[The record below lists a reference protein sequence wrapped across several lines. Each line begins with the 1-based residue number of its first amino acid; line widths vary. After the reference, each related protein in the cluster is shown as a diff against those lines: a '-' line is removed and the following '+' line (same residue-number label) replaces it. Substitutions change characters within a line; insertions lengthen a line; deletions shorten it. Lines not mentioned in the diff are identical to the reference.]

1 MQSPQYRA
9 FEPEPTARWHRIES
23 RQQDEGRVATGQ
35 TRGSPQL
42 NACLEADLQSFPGTL
57 SERRPLRFQLWCN
70 LSRSYCR
77 NHDSKRNH
85 ARFPETLIN
94 NSHPTR
100 QYRWTFAFGA
110 YLLLACGVVLAAER
124 SALPKVVVIGTGGT
138 IAGSAASSTEFHEYK
153 PGKVAIQALIDG
165 IPGLRNSADVRSEQ
179 LFQVGSASLTS
190 DHWLKLAHR
199 INKLLAQDD
208 ADGIVVTH
216 GTDTLEETAYF
227 LNLVVKSRKPVVI
240 VGSMR
245 PSSAIS
251 ADGPINLYN
260 AVLLA
265 ASPSATGKG
274 VLVVLNDQI
283 SGARDVTKTNTSNT
297 DTFRN
302 WELGFMGYMRDGVPH
317 FYRVSTR
324 KSTADSEF
332 DVTGTDALPQVD
344 IVYGYVNMNGIAVD
358 AFVKAGTK
366 AIIYAGVGEGTTV
379 DTGIESALID
389 ARKRGVVIV
398 RSSRVGNGMVTRSVE
413 NRDDELGFIASDTLS
428 PQKAR
433 ILTMLALMRTN
444 DVGQIQRMFYEY

>member
-1 MQSPQYRA
+1 MN
-9 FEPEPTARWHRIES
+9 
-23 RQQDEGRVATGQ
+23 
-35 TRGSPQL
+35 
-42 NACLEADLQSFPGTL
+42 NAYPFP
-57 SERRPLRFQLWCN
+57 R
-70 LSRSYCR
+70 
-77 NHDSKRNH
+77 
-85 ARFPETLIN
+85 
-94 NSHPTR
+94 
-100 QYRWTFAFGA
+100 YRWTFAFGA

-165 IPGLRNSADVRSEQ
+165 IPGLRNTADVRSEQ

-208 ADGIVVTH
+208 VDGIVVTH

-265 ASPSATGKG
+265 ASPSAAGKG

-332 DVTGTDALPQVD
+332 DVTGIDVLPQVD

-358 AFVKAGTK
+358 AFVKAGSK

-379 DTGIESALID
+379 DTGIEPALID
-389 ARKRGVVIV
+389 ARKKGVVIV

>member
-1 MQSPQYRA
+1 MNSAHPFRDYR
-9 FEPEPTARWHRIES
+9 
-23 RQQDEGRVATGQ
+23 
-35 TRGSPQL
+35 L
-42 NACLEADLQSFPGTL
+42 TL
-57 SERRPLRFQLWCN
+57 AVS
-70 LSRSYCR
+70 
-77 NHDSKRNH
+77 
-85 ARFPETLIN
+85 
-94 NSHPTR
+94 
-100 QYRWTFAFGA
+100 A
-110 YLLLACGVVLAAER
+110 YLLLACGAVLAAGR

-138 IAGSAASSTEFHEYK
+138 IAGLAAGSTEFHEYK
-153 PGKVAIQALIDG
+153 SGKVGVDALIDA
-165 IPGLRNSADVRSEQ
+165 IPGLRKAADVRSEQ
-179 LFQVGSASLTS
+179 LFQVGSQSMTN

-199 INKLLAQDD
+199 LNKLLAQDD
-208 ADGIVVTH
+208 VDGIVVTH

-227 LNLVVKSRKPVVI
+227 LNLVVRSRKPVVI

-251 ADGPINLYN
+251 ADGPVNLYN

-265 ASPSATGKG
+265 ASPSAAGKG

-283 SGARDVTKTNTSNT
+283 NGARDVTKTNTSNT

-324 KSTADSEF
+324 KNTVDSEF
-332 DVTGTDALPQVD
+332 DVSGIDVLPQVD

-358 AFVKAGTK
+358 AFVKAGAK

-379 DTGIESALID
+379 DSGIEPALIE
-389 ARKRGVVIV
+389 ACKKGVVIV

-433 ILTMLALMRTN
+433 ILTMLALMQTN
-444 DVGQIQRMFYEY
+444 DVLRIQRMFYEY

>member
-1 MQSPQYRA
+1 MWQLRMRDHILATMSVLFVLLFSFA
-9 FEPEPTARWHRIES
+9 
-23 RQQDEGRVATGQ
+23 VADAKGPGQ
-35 TRGSPQL
+35 LP
-42 NACLEADLQSFPGTL
+42 N
-57 SERRPLRFQLWCN
+57 
-70 LSRSYCR
+70 
-77 NHDSKRNH
+77 
-85 ARFPETLIN
+85 
-94 NSHPTR
+94 
-100 QYRWTFAFGA
+100 
-110 YLLLACGVVLAAER
+110 VMVLA
-124 SALPKVVVIGTGGT
+124 TGGT
-138 IAGSAASSTEFHEYK
+138 IAGTGASSTTVVVYTAATVGIERILNAVPELK
-153 PGKVAIQALIDG
+153 TVANVKGEQIFQIA
-165 IPGLRNSADVRSEQ
+165 SENMNN
-179 LFQVGSASLTS
+179 
-190 DHWLKLAHR
+190 DYWLKLAKHV
-199 INKLLAQDD
+199 NALLAQDD
-208 ADGIVVTH
+208 VDGIVITH
-216 GTDTLEETAYF
+216 GTDTIEETSYF

-265 ASPSATGKG
+265 ASPSAAGKG

-332 DVTGTDALPQVD
+332 DVTGIDVLPQVD
-344 IVYGYVNMNGIAVD
+344 IVYGYVNMNGIAVA
-358 AFVKAGTK
+358 AFVKAGAK

-389 ARKRGVVIV
+389 ARKKSVVIV

-433 ILTMLALMRTN
+433 ILTMLALTRTS
-444 DVGQIQRMFYEY
+444 DIGQIQRMFYEY

>member
-1 MQSPQYRA
+1 MSSVYTFDRC
-9 FEPEPTARWHRIES
+9 RRI
-23 RQQDEGRVATGQ
+23 
-35 TRGSPQL
+35 
-42 NACLEADLQSFPGTL
+42 
-57 SERRPLRFQLWCN
+57 
-70 LSRSYCR
+70 
-77 NHDSKRNH
+77 
-85 ARFPETLIN
+85 
-94 NSHPTR
+94 
-100 QYRWTFAFGA
+100 FAVGVC
-110 YLLLACGVVLAAER
+110 LLLACGATLAADR
-124 SALPKVVVIGTGGT
+124 GRLPKVVVIGTGGT
-138 IAGSAASSTEFHEYK
+138 IAGTAGDSTEFHDYK
-153 PGKVAIQALIDG
+153 SGKIGIQSLIEA
-165 IPGLRNSADVRSEQ
+165 IPGLRKAADVRGEQ
-179 LFQVGSASLTS
+179 LFQMSSSSLTN

-199 INKLLAQDD
+199 VNKLLAQDD
-208 ADGIVVTH
+208 VDGIVVTH

-227 LNLVVKSRKPVVI
+227 LNLVVKSRKPVVV

-265 ASPSATGKG
+265 ANPDAVGKG

-324 KSTADSEF
+324 KTTAETEF
-332 DVTGTDALPQVD
+332 DVSGTDVLPQVD

-366 AIIYAGVGEGTTV
+366 AIVYAGVGEGTTV
-379 DTGIESALID
+379 DTGIEPALIE
-389 ARKRGVVIV
+389 ARKKGVVVV
-398 RSSRVGNGMVTRSVE
+398 RSSRVGNGMVTRSIE

-444 DVGQIQRMFYEY
+444 DVGEIQRMFYEY

>member
-1 MQSPQYRA
+1 MSSVYR
-9 FEPEPTARWHRIES
+9 FRHCP
-23 RQQDEGRVATGQ
+23 
-35 TRGSPQL
+35 L
-42 NACLEADLQSFPGTL
+42 TL
-57 SERRPLRFQLWCN
+57 AASIC
-70 LSRSYCR
+70 
-77 NHDSKRNH
+77 
-85 ARFPETLIN
+85 
-94 NSHPTR
+94 
-100 QYRWTFAFGA
+100 
-110 YLLLACGVVLAAER
+110 LLLAWEDAPAAHSGALPRVVVL
-124 SALPKVVVIGTGGT
+124 GTGGT
-138 IAGSAASSTEFHEYK
+138 IAGVGAVSTEFHEYK
-153 PGKVAIQALIDG
+153 PGRVGIQALLDA
-165 IPGLRNSADVRSEQ
+165 IPGLRNTADVRSEQ
-179 LFQVGSASLTS
+179 LLQQSSASLTN

-199 INKLLAQDD
+199 VNRLLAQGDV
-208 ADGIVVTH
+208 DGIVVTH

-240 VGSMR
+240 VGSVR

-265 ASPSATGKG
+265 ASPDAAGKG

-283 SGARDVTKTNTSNT
+283 SGARDVTKTNTSNA

-324 KSTADSEF
+324 KNTVETEF
-332 DVTGTDALPQVD
+332 DVSGTEVLPQVD

-358 AFVKAGTK
+358 AFVKAGSK

-379 DTGIESALID
+379 DSGIEPALIE
-389 ARKRGVVIV
+389 ARKKGVVIV
-398 RSSRVGNGMVTRSVE
+398 RSSRVGNGMVTRSVQ
-413 NRDDELGFIASDTLS
+413 NRDDELGFIAADTLS

-444 DVGQIQRMFYEY
+444 DVREIQGMFYEY

>member
-1 MQSPQYRA
+1 
-9 FEPEPTARWHRIES
+9 
-23 RQQDEGRVATGQ
+23 
-35 TRGSPQL
+35 
-42 NACLEADLQSFPGTL
+42 
-57 SERRPLRFQLWCN
+57 
-70 LSRSYCR
+70 
-77 NHDSKRNH
+77 
-85 ARFPETLIN
+85 
-94 NSHPTR
+94 
-100 QYRWTFAFGA
+100 
-110 YLLLACGVVLAAER
+110 
-124 SALPKVVVIGTGGT
+124 
-138 IAGSAASSTEFHEYK
+138 
-153 PGKVAIQALIDG
+153 
-165 IPGLRNSADVRSEQ
+165 
-179 LFQVGSASLTS
+179 
-190 DHWLKLAHR
+190 
-199 INKLLAQDD
+199 
-208 ADGIVVTH
+208 
-216 GTDTLEETAYF
+216 
-227 LNLVVKSRKPVVI
+227 VKSRKPVVV

-265 ASPSATGKG
+265 ASPSAAGKG

-317 FYRVSTR
+317 FYRISTR

-332 DVTGTDALPQVD
+332 DVTGIDVLPQVD

-389 ARKRGVVIV
+389 ARKKGVAVV

-413 NRDDELGFIASDTLS
+413 NRDDELGFVASDTLS

>member
-1 MQSPQYRA
+1 M
-9 FEPEPTARWHRIES
+9 
-23 RQQDEGRVATGQ
+23 
-35 TRGSPQL
+35 
-42 NACLEADLQSFPGTL
+42 
-57 SERRPLRFQLWCN
+57 
-70 LSRSYCR
+70 
-77 NHDSKRNH
+77 
-85 ARFPETLIN
+85 N
-94 NSHPTR
+94 NSHPMR
-100 QYRWTFAFGA
+100 QYRCTFAFGA
-110 YLLLACGVVLAAER
+110 CLLLACGVALAAER

-138 IAGSAASSTEFHEYK
+138 ISGLAANSTEFHDYK
-153 PGKVAIQALIDG
+153 AGKVTVQALIDE
-165 IPGLRNSADVRSEQ
+165 IPRLRNTADVRSEQ
-179 LFQVGSASLTS
+179 LFQVSSASLTS

-199 INKLLAQDD
+199 INKLVAQDD
-208 ADGIVVTH
+208 VDGIVVTH

-265 ASPSATGKG
+265 ASPGAAGKG

-332 DVTGTDALPQVD
+332 DVAGIDVLPQVD
-344 IVYGYVNMNGIAVD
+344 IVYGYVNMNGVAVD

-366 AIIYAGVGEGTTV
+366 GIIYAGVGEGTTA

-389 ARKRGVVIV
+389 ARKKGIVIV

-433 ILTMLALMRTN
+433 ILTMLALIRTN
-444 DVGQIQRMFYEY
+444 DVAQIQRMFYEY

>member
-1 MQSPQYRA
+1 MN
-9 FEPEPTARWHRIES
+9 
-23 RQQDEGRVATGQ
+23 D
-35 TRGSPQL
+35 
-42 NACLEADLQSFPGTL
+42 
-57 SERRPLRFQLWCN
+57 
-70 LSRSYCR
+70 SY
-77 NHDSKRNH
+77 
-85 ARFPETLIN
+85 PI
-94 NSHPTR
+94 R
-100 QYRWTFAFGA
+100 QYRWAFAFGA

-124 SALPKVVVIGTGGT
+124 SALPKIVVIGTGGT
-138 IAGSAASSTEFHEYK
+138 IAGSAASSTEFHDYK
-153 PGKVAIQALIDG
+153 SGKVAIQALIDG
-165 IPGLRNSADVRSEQ
+165 IPGLRNKADIRSEQ
-179 LFQVGSASLTS
+179 LFQVSSASLTS

-227 LNLVVKSRKPVVI
+227 LNLVVKSGKPVVI

-260 AVLLA
+260 AVLLS
-265 ASPSATGKG
+265 ASPSAAGKG

-332 DVTGTDALPQVD
+332 DVTGIDELPQVD

-358 AFVKAGTK
+358 AFVKAGAK
-366 AIIYAGVGEGTTV
+366 AIIYAGVGEGTT
-379 DTGIESALID
+379 DHTGIEPALIN
-389 ARKRGVVIV
+389 ARKKGVVIV

-433 ILTMLALMRTN
+433 ILTMLALIRTN